1 MQRNARE
8 ILNDSVI
15 GIVGAVIGFLIS
27 QAVNF
32 YSFSKTL
39 STTKDIQMV
48 NLARQLSS
56 DFEENKDFE
65 DFRMAI
71 ERCDPLFNG
80 WRWPAGK
87 GLTAWQGRFN
97 NDQVNRYLNFFD
109 DIGFYNDRDDLN
121 LDIVRQMFGPF
132 IVEAYEEPEIRCYI
146 EGLQTQAHQSAAF
159 ANFEGLARRLEASET
174 DLAAFQRNKFAS
186 TCHFDCP
193 LSEKK

>member
-1 MQRNARE
+1 MMQSARE
-8 ILNDSVI
+8 ILTDSVW
-15 GIVGAVIGFLIS
+15 GIVGAVIGFAIS
-27 QAVNF
+27 QLV
-32 YSFSKTL
+32 SVVGFSETL
-39 STTKDIQMV
+39 KTTKDIQMV

-87 GLTAWQGRFN
+87 GPPAWQGRFN

-109 DIGFYNDRDDLN
+109 DIGFYNDRNDLN
-121 LDIVRQMFGPF
+121 LEIVRQMFGPF
-132 IVEAYEEPEIRCYI
+132 VVEAYEEPEIRCYI

-159 ANFEGLARRLEASET
+159 ANFEALAGRIEAAET